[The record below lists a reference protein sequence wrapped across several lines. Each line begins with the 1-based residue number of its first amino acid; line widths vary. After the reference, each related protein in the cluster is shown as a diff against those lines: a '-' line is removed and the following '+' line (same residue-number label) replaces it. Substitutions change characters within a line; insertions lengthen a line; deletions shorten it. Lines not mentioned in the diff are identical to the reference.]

1 MVSPVLWMMC
11 FANIRSRHTPLIY
24 CKGITRQHSL
34 ELGYTALSSMISLDG
49 LHSFQPP
56 SV

>member
-24 CKGITRQHSL
+24 SKGITRQHSL